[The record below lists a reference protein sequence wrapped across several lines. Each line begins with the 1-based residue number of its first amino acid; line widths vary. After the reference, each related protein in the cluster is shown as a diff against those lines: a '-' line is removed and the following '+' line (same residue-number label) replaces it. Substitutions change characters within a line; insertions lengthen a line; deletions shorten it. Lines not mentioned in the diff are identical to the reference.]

1 MNLELADLKELT
13 TSQLDMA
20 RTAALARVAGR
31 IGDKPVR
38 KSYRREYGP
47 LWTAL
52 DLLALVIFAA
62 ALAISSVHI
71 LAYSGHEAA
80 ASFDRVQQQPML
92 GLPLDAALYGLVHQL
107 GFILLAEAAMLLFF
121 VLYRTRH
128 GFERWLSLALAVAA
142 MAFVVVANLASG
154 LNVFL
159 ALLAPAFT
167 IGIGFRLEA
176 LIAENLRRNREIDQ
190 RYRAALDVWET
201 ASQDATRHPD
211 YRPLLAQEIWQKLAG
226 LKANAPFV
234 DAPAGFKRAAVHREL
249 AKESWALD
257 LDLPAGLGA
266 PLAARS
272 NGHSAP
278 VEAVEAVPF
287 VTATIYS
294 APNGKPNGASG
305 NGAHLR

>member
-234 DAPAGFKRAAVHREL
+234 EAPAHFKRAAVQREL
-249 AKESWALD
+249 AKEAWALD
-257 LDLPAGLGA
+257 LDLPAVLGA

-287 VTATIYS
+287 VTAT
-294 APNGKPNGASG
+294 NG
-305 NGAHLR
+305 NGRH